1 MLLPTRFTIH
11 ASRITSS
18 LTLFIEPEVHEVVV
32 LHHILFEF
40 QALLAGAL
48 CLGLASGF
56 DKVRE
61 AGYLRADE
69 AFLDVRMDGA
79 RRFPGGRPLAN
90 RPGAVFLA
98 ADGQERDVASI
109 RKGVQEQRVGGLDR
123 KST

>member
-90 RPGAVFLA
+90 RPGARSEERRVGKECRA
-98 ADGQERDVASI
+98 RGRGGQEKNGIRDA
-109 RKGVQEQRVGGLDR
+109 
-123 KST
+123 